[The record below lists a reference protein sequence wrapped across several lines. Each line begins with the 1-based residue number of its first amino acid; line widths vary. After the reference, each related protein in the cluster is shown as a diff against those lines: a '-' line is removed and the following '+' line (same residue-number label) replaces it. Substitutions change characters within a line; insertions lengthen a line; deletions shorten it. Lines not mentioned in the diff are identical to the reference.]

1 MSDFYAPI
9 DPEVLK
15 RERAR
20 ARELRESPWWKRRV
34 AEGLCYYCR
43 RKVGRAH
50 LTMDHIVPMGRGG
63 TSIRGNV
70 VPACQECNTRK
81 QSLLPIE
88 WQEYLRSLDA
98 PSED

>member
-1 MSDFYAPI
+1 YCGAR
-9 DPEVLK
+9 VG
-15 RERAR
+15 AR
-20 ARELRESPWWKRRV
+20 A
-34 AEGLCYYCR
+34 
-43 RKVGRAH
+43 

-70 VPACQECNTRK
+70 VPACKECNTRK